1 MKRTYF
7 NLLIIISSALWV
19 SSCDNESSSP
29 EISYDEWTVIGNGL
43 NEDMVYVHWTG
54 GSFAGEAEWWII
66 SLLEK
71 V

>member
-1 MKRTYF
+1 MQVGDIVTLPCKRE
-7 NLLIIISSALWV
+7 LGLV
-19 SSCDNESSSP
+19 MQ
-29 EISYDEWTVIGNGL
+29 IGDGL